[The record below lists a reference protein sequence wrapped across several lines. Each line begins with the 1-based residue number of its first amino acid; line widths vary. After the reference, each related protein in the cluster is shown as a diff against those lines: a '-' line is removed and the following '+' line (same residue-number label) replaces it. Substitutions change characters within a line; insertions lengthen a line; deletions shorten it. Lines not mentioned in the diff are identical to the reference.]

1 MNVPKNTKNLTDS
14 QIKILR
20 KIPALETILSSPELE
35 AVLKIYPREMIA
47 EALRTHLED
56 IRSKIIS
63 GVDLE
68 KFDESELSSEAI
80 SAAVA
85 AKMEALFASPLKRV
99 VNVSGTVTH
108 TNLGRALLSDEACSS
123 LIMSS
128 KNYVNLEYDI
138 ASGERGHRDAITEG
152 LLRRLTGGEASTVV
166 NNNAAAV
173 LICLNTLAAGK
184 EVIVSRGE
192 LIEIGGAFRIPEV
205 MAASGAILKEVG
217 STNRTRASDYLK
229 ALSPNTALLLKVHPS
244 NYKILGFTESVEISE
259 IVRIG
264 GEHSLPTMEDLGS
277 GALVDLTQYGLPY
290 EPVVKER
297 IQAGVD
303 LVTFSGDKL
312 LGGPQAGIIVG
323 KRKYIEAIRK
333 NPLMRALRVGK
344 ITIAAL
350 EATLRLH
357 LDPERLP
364 ERMPM
369 LRFYTRSLEEIKTV
383 AEKLCRQLQEVLG
396 DRMEVCIEDG
406 KSQIGSGSLPVD
418 TLPTKCISL
427 FSKDL
432 PAEQISEAFRR
443 HTPPIIGRVKAEK
456 FIMDL
461 RTATEED
468 VGEIVKASVK
478 LKVIS

>member
-1 MNVPKNTKNLTDS
+1 MTVPKNTKNLTDS

-63 GVDLE
+63 GLD
-68 KFDESELSSEAI
+68 FDQSELSYEAI
-80 SAAVA
+80 
-85 AKMEALFASPLKRV
+85 AKAISSKIEAIFASPLKRV

-264 GEHSLPTMEDLGS
+264 GEHSLPTLEDLGS

-323 KRKYIEAIRK
+323 KRKYIEVIRK

-357 LDPERLP
+357 LDPDRLP

-369 LRFYTRSLEEIKTV
+369 LRFYTRSLEEIKAV
-383 AEKLCRQLQEVLG
+383 AERLCQQLQTILVDG
-396 DRMEVCIEDG
+396 ITVCVEDG